1 MIKKDLRENGLLSTA
16 PTEQGKKDL
25 DVFHQSYRVKH
36 IKQRALAELAGSDL
50 FLDITQCEADGLIG
64 VSIKRPEL

>member
-25 DVFHQSYRVKH
+25 DVFH
-36 IKQRALAELAGSDL
+36 
-50 FLDITQCEADGLIG
+50 
-64 VSIKRPEL
+64 